1 MNARHWSSARRRNLD
16 YSPGLLS
23 KRAPIA
29 ILFDLDGTLVDTV
42 PFILESARHA
52 FRDYGLCPSD
62 DEWIA
67 GIGTPLRTQITSF
80 ARRSEDVDP
89 LVARYREFWIA
100 NHDRMTRT
108 FPGALDVVHALAA
121 GGHPIGVVTAKTE
134 EGALRTLRHTGL
146 LRYMKAIVGSDTCL
160 RCKPHPEPVHV
171 ALARVERDPGD
182 ALLVGDSP
190 HDIAAARAAGVRAVG
205 VLHGACNRESLLA
218 AGAEMLLE
226 DLAPLPALA
235 AATP

>member
-1 MNARHWSSARRRNLD
+1 MD
-16 YSPGLLS
+16 YAPGPLS

-42 PFILESARHA
+42 PFILASARHA
-52 FRDYGLCPSD
+52 FEGYGLCPTD
-62 DEWIA
+62 PEWIA
-67 GIGTPLRTQITSF
+67 GIGTPLRAQIASF
-80 ARRSEDVDP
+80 VRRPEDVDP

-108 FPGALDVVHALAA
+108 FPGALDVLDTLAA

-146 LRYMKAIVGSDTCL
+146 LRYMQAIVGADTCL
-160 RCKPHPEPVHV
+160 RCKPDPEPVKV
-171 ALARVERDPGD
+171 ALARLERAPSE

-190 HDIAAARAAGVRAVG
+190 HDIAAAKAAGVRAVG
-205 VLHGACNRESLLA
+205 VLHGACDRERLLA
-218 AGAEMLLE
+218 AGADALLD
-226 DLAPLPALA
+226 DLAPLPALL
-235 AATP
+235 ATT

>member
-1 MNARHWSSARRRNLD
+1 M
-16 YSPGLLS
+16 S

-42 PFILESARHA
+42 PFILASARHA
-52 FRDYGLCPSD
+52 FEGYGLCPTD
-62 DEWIA
+62 QEWIG
-67 GIGTPLRTQITSF
+67 GIGTPLRTQIASF
-80 ARRSEDVDP
+80 ARRPEDVDP
-89 LVARYREFWIA
+89 LVARYREYWVA

-108 FPGALDVVHALAA
+108 FPGALDVLDTLVA

-146 LRYMKAIVGSDTCL
+146 LRYMQAIVGADTCL
-160 RCKPHPEPVHV
+160 RCKPDPEPVKV
-171 ALARVERDPGD
+171 ALARLERAPSE

-205 VLHGACNRESLLA
+205 VLHGACDRERLLA
-218 AGAEMLLE
+218 AGADALLD
-226 DLAPLPALA
+226 DLAPLPALL
-235 AATP
+235 ATT